1 MGPREGWVA
10 NDSRTLAQETCFIP
24 APVLFPLPRSQSGRA
39 ARGLARRETC
49 FTSCLELLQAYGL
62 GERRPALTQG
72 VMPYWLLRR
81 ADKRLTV
88 GRRGVWSPPFRGALV
103 PQGVP
108 GTPMLV
114 LRDVQKSDLAGLKRL
129 AAVLNTV
136 NLPNNEE
143 TLAAII
149 DKSVKSFAGK
159 VKNPLERE
167 YLFVLEDT
175 RNETIIGT
183 SMIIAQH
190 GTYEAPHIYYEVS
203 EREHYSASLE
213 RHLRHKVLSIAYNY
227 AGPTEVGGLVVDPP
241 YRATA
246 DKPGKQLSYVRFL
259 FIAMHRRLFRPR
271 VLAELLPPLLP
282 DGRSLLWEACGR
294 KFTGL
299 SYQDADRLSRQN
311 KEFIKELFPSSDI
324 YASLFPTRVQKVL
337 GEVGPQTRGV
347 QRMLE
352 RIGFKYMERIDPFDG
367 GPHFEAEVADVTLVR
382 RYRTVKLAAQ
392 DFEREGDDVLV
403 AFERESGRSRFR
415 SVRTQARVED
425 QILYLPR
432 ARQGG
437 ARRLRRSE
445 AVPHSVRVRHG
456 SGPPHDAAGPSQQ
469 LQPALSRLTRGALGI
484 HQRQR
489 QVRLRPH
496 WIQ

>member
-1 MGPREGWVA
+1 
-10 NDSRTLAQETCFIP
+10 
-24 APVLFPLPRSQSGRA
+24 
-39 ARGLARRETC
+39 
-49 FTSCLELLQAYGL
+49 
-62 GERRPALTQG
+62 
-72 VMPYWLLRR
+72 
-81 ADKRLTV
+81 
-88 GRRGVWSPPFRGALV
+88 
-103 PQGVP
+103 
-108 GTPMLV
+108 MLV

-143 TLAAII
+143 TLSNII

-159 VKNPLERE
+159 VKNPLARE
-167 YLFVLEDT
+167 YLFVLEDP
-175 RNETIIGT
+175 RNEAILGT

-227 AGPTEVGGLVVDPP
+227 EGPTEIGGLVVDPP
-241 YRATA
+241 YRATS

-299 SYQDADRLSRQN
+299 NYLEADRLSRQN

-324 YASLFPTRVQKVL
+324 YASLFPARVQKVL

-352 RIGFKYMERIDPFDG
+352 RIGFRYVERIDPFDG
-367 GPHFEAEVADVTLVR
+367 GPHFEANVADVTLVR
-382 RYRTVKLAAQ
+382 RYRTVKLAED
-392 DFEREGDDVLV
+392 DFEQEGEDLLV
-403 AFERESGRSRFR
+403 SCERESGRNRFR
-415 SVRTQARVED
+415 AVRTQGRVED
-425 QILYLPR
+425 QLVYLPGP
-432 ARQGG
+432 AKEALGVSTG
-437 ARRLRRSE
+437 AR
-445 AVPHSVRVRHG
+445 
-456 SGPPHDAAGPSQQ
+456 
-469 LQPALSRLTRGALGI
+469 LSLI
-484 HQRQR
+484 
-489 QVRLRPH
+489 PFE
-496 WIQ
+496 